1 MDGDLPAAE
10 DLLEPVEAAGEARE
24 QSIPPRPSPK
34 IRPDVQAGLL
44 LSRPARVLLPVRAL
58 VIFLVPFLFLLFRLP
73 SGRPPLL
80 GVALGLAL
88 ASLPLPYLL
97 KQRNLLEHRLIRWV
111 LPAMD
116 LLLSTLL
123 VLGSCSSRSPF
134 FPVFYLPIAYAGLLE
149 GYVGGLGL
157 GLAASALYGLGYLL
171 DPYPAEP
178 ALALSAALLFPLAGG
193 VSGYLGRSFALLGRR
208 SQEVLDQARRLYREA
223 EERRA
228 LYERWYRAVD
238 RLKADFVY
246 SASHELRTPLT
257 PVKGYLQLLRHP
269 DFPIPEEKRQ
279 EYMQIMASNV
289 DLLAQLVD
297 DILYL
302 QRVTRIPIDLEEVSL
317 SEVARQAVEEVAGEA
332 EEGEVSIHLDDWAGL
347 PPVLGSSDSLK
358 LVLSNLLEAAV
369 RDSPAGSAVLL
380 SLRPA
385 DAGAAR
391 GAHAVEVRVAGA
403 GKGIPAE
410 QQERLFDLFF
420 HADSSP
426 TYVLGREGLSL
437 AVARYIVEMHGGRIA
452 VENQPRGG
460 MAFVVR
466 LPGRPRWEESP
477 WNAP

>member
-1 MDGDLPAAE
+1 MDGDELPVAE
-10 DLLEPVEAAGEARE
+10 ELLGSVEAGGEARE
-24 QSIPPRPSPK
+24 RPGPSRPSSLSRDARPPVQAALFLPRP
-34 IRPDVQAGLL
+34 VLA
-44 LSRPARVLLPVRAL
+44 LLPVRAW
-58 VIFLVPFLFLLFRLP
+58 VILLVPFLFFLFHLP
-73 SGRPPLL
+73 ASHPPLL
-80 GVALGLAL
+80 WATLGLAL
-88 ASLPLPYLL
+88 ASLPLSYALR
-97 KQRNLLEHRLIRWV
+97 QRNLLEHRLVRWV
-111 LPAMD
+111 LPALD
-116 LLLSTLL
+116 LLLAALL

-134 FPVFYLPIAYAGLLE
+134 FPTFYLPIAYAGLLE
-149 GYVGGLGL
+149 GYAGGLGL
-157 GLAASALYGLGYLL
+157 GLVISGFYGLLYAL
-171 DPYPAEP
+171 DSHPAEP
-178 ALALSAALLFPLAGG
+178 VLALSLALLFPLAGSI
-193 VSGYLGRSFALLGRR
+193 SGYLGRSFALMGRR
-208 SQEVLDQARRLYREA
+208 SQEVLEQARRLYQEA

-269 DFPIPEEKRQ
+269 DFPIPEDKRQ
-279 EYMQIMASNV
+279 DYMQIMANNV

-302 QRVTRIPIDLEEVSL
+302 QRITRIPIDLEKFAI

-332 EEGEVSIHLDDWAGL
+332 EESEVSIHLDDWAGL
-347 PPVLGSSDSLK
+347 PPILGSSDSLK

-369 RDSPAGSAVLL
+369 RDSPAGSVVLL

-385 DAGAAR
+385 GDG
-391 GAHAVEVRVAGA
+391 VEIRVAGA

-437 AVARYIVEMHGGRIA
+437 AVVRYIVEMHGGRVA

-460 MAFVVR
+460 MAFIVH
-466 LPGRPRWEESP
+466 LPGRPG
-477 WNAP
+477 